1 MTAGAAVA
9 VGPTGRPRER
19 GPAALTDSGIA
30 HALLV
35 RPHWTGVGPWRVEG
49 GEEIRMQAMT
59 TTGDRGADRV
69 RPPVIFGAS
78 PSLLRVFTPEELP
91 QLAEQLPQVNLPR
104 PLRLL
109 TRKVREDWTIDGKG
123 RSVLLEHDDADV
135 AAAVVVDIARTAQ
148 VLLIWVSARELVSSE
163 LAFPQRAM
171 SGVMRFALRHGHCLV
186 YVHDFDAIAQ
196 PKPLYPS
203 HYARRATHDVVSAMS
218 ATDARRG
225 DVMLLTSVSP
235 GTLDR
240 SVIIDRFDVAVR
252 LEVCTPATA
261 SKDWGADPLTDV
273 A

>member
-1 MTAGAAVA
+1 MHAKTK
-9 VGPTGRPRER
+9 
-19 GPAALTDSGIA
+19 TD
-30 HALLV
+30 
-35 RPHWTGVGPWRVEG
+35 
-49 GEEIRMQAMT
+49 
-59 TTGDRGADRV
+59 DRGDGRV

-78 PSLLRVFTPEELP
+78 PSLLRVFTPDELP
-91 QLAEQLPQVNLPR
+91 RLAAQLPQVRLPR

-109 TRKVREDWTIDGKG
+109 TRKVREDWTVDGRG
-123 RSVLLEHDDADV
+123 RSMLLEHDDADV
-135 AAAVVVDIARTAQ
+135 AASVVVDIAQTAQ
-148 VLLIWVSARELVSSE
+148 VMLIWVSARELVSSE

-171 SGVMRFALRHGHCLV
+171 SSVMRFALRQGHCLV

-252 LEVCTPATA
+252 LETSTAA
-261 SKDWGADPLTDV
+261 SKDWEDPLIDV

>member
-1 MTAGAAVA
+1 MTAGATVA
-9 VGPTGRPRER
+9 VGPTGPRR
-19 GPAALTDSGIA
+19 GLEPAALTDSGIA
-30 HALLV
+30 RALV
-35 RPHWTGVGPWRVEG
+35 VPPCRAGVGPGRVEG
-49 GEEIRMQAMT
+49 GEVIRMHDMT
-59 TTGDRGADRV
+59 ATGGRGVDGI

-78 PSLLRVFTPEELP
+78 PSLLRVFTPDELP
-91 QLAEQLPQVNLPR
+91 KLAEQLPQVRLPR

-109 TRKVREDWTIDGKG
+109 TRKVREDWTVDGKG
-123 RSVLLEHDDADV
+123 RSVLLEHDDPDV
-135 AAAVVVDIARTAQ
+135 AASVVVDIARTAQ

-171 SGVMRFALRHGHCLV
+171 SSVMRFALRNGHCLV

-218 ATDARRG
+218 STDARRG

-240 SVIIDRFDVAVR
+240 SVVIDRFDVAVR
-252 LEVCTPATA
+252 LDASSTA
-261 SKDWGADPLTDV
+261 SQDLEGSLTDV

>member
-1 MTAGAAVA
+1 MTAGATVA
-9 VGPTGRPRER
+9 VGPAGRRR
-19 GPAALTDSGIA
+19 GLGPAALTDSGIA
-30 HALLV
+30 RALV
-35 RPHWTGVGPWRVEG
+35 VPPCRAGVGPGRVEG
-49 GEEIRMQAMT
+49 GEVIRMRDMIT
-59 TTGDRGADRV
+59 MGGRGADEI

-91 QLAEQLPQVNLPR
+91 KLASQLPQVRLPR

-109 TRKVREDWTIDGKG
+109 TRKVREDWTVDGKG
-123 RSVLLEHDDADV
+123 RSVLLEHDDPDV
-135 AAAVVVDIARTAQ
+135 AASVVVDIARTAQ

-171 SGVMRFALRHGHCLV
+171 SSVMRFALRHGHCLV

-218 ATDARRG
+218 STDARRG

-240 SVIIDRFDVAVR
+240 SVVIDRFDVAVR
-252 LEVCTPATA
+252 LDASSTA
-261 SKDWGADPLTDV
+261 PKDLDGSLTDV